1 MKKTLFFCFIVIAY
15 GAVGQSSHRYKND
28 LGFNVTSL
36 LSEVIGI
43 GNQGDSPVFN
53 ISYRR
58 KGTKSAIR
66 ISAHLGFNKDNSI
79 NEIDF
84 SELTLNES
92 DYRLRIGYEKI
103 LDLSNKFKML
113 YGIDGLALFSSSI
126 SSSSTGLKNDVTEIK
141 FGGGPALR
149 LEYKISDRISLM
161 TESTLYF
168 LTGWSEDVL
177 QLGGQQLANERN
189 TTFNLSTQIPSVLFL
204 NVHF

>member
-1 MKKTLFFCFIVIAY
+1 MRKNFILLFIVVASS
-15 GAVGQSSHRYKND
+15 AFSQSAHRSKND

-43 GNQGDSPVFN
+43 GNQGDNPVFN
-53 ISYRR
+53 VSYRR
-58 KGTKSAIR
+58 KGNKSAIR
-66 ISAHLGFNKDNSI
+66 LSAHVGYNKDNSI

-84 SELTLNES
+84 SELSLNES
-92 DYRLRIGYEKI
+92 DYRFRIGYEKM

-113 YGIDGLALFSSSI
+113 YGIDALGLYSSSI
-126 SSSSTGLKNDVTEIK
+126 SSSSTGLRNDVTEFK

-149 LEYKISDRISLM
+149 LEYKISERVSLM

-177 QLGGQQLANERN
+177 HLGGQQLANERN
-189 TTFNLSTQIPSVLFL
+189 TTFNLNTQIPSVLFL

>member
-113 YGIDGLALFSSSI
+113 YGIDGLALFSSS
-126 SSSSTGLKNDVTEIK
+126 EIK